1 MPAFSP
7 DTWDWPMSRRLR
19 RLWQFLVVLALTS
32 HVTAPFAHG
41 TAAHLPFPFGHDYC
55 GAGPAPGSTDPA
67 PASGTRPQ
75 CPVCAAFKLGDKL
88 VPPSL
93 PVEAAP
99 IVLAVAE
106 IFPSLEAPA
115 RAFERGRLP
124 PAQAPPTT
132 A

>member
-1 MPAFSP
+1 
-7 DTWDWPMSRRLR
+7 LR
-19 RLWQFLVVLALTS
+19 CR
-32 HVTAPFAHG
+32 
-41 TAAHLPFPFGHDYC
+41 
-55 GAGPAPGSTDPA
+55 AG
-67 PASGTRPQ
+67 
-75 CPVCAAFKLGDKL
+75 AAFKLGDKL

-93 PVEAAP
+93 PVMAAP